1 MIISD
6 KQLVDAELVYV
17 VRVEVMSARE
27 SVKFLDLAVKSR
39 LLLC

>member
-27 SVKFLDLAVKSR
+27 SVKFLDSAVKSR